1 MHSAAQSDVQ
11 MSTKL
16 TDESRPPPRKEEVR
30 ERKSS
35 SPRCAARVTLGA
47 GEGGAGGRGRQH
59 PLPSSSLE
67 RSYGEGG
74 GGSRADERHHNNA
87 PSSGIGLRWSTLG
100 CVTPS
105 SHVGT

>member
-47 GEGGAGGRGRQH
+47 GEGGAGG
-59 PLPSSSLE
+59 
-67 RSYGEGG
+67 
-74 GGSRADERHHNNA
+74 GGSI
-87 PSSGIGLRWSTLG
+87 PSLQVLSSE
-100 CVTPS
+100 VTGREGAGVEPTS
-105 SHVGT
+105 AITTTHRVAASA